1 LRARDPDAGRIA
13 TSQCL
18 DVLQCD
24 SFSGVSAPVDSS
36 LTKVFPRLEVVCQPN
51 SRRDPPAPRAAP
63 QKSARLQNRSRR
75 TRRGDARSAERHS
88 RLNRLRGARL
98 RVPSL
103 LVLGGIE
110 IERTTHLPIHG
121 EQGAQIRC
129 QAAPGFDEMDRPVLT
144 ARRGGGDA
152 ERRLEALERSGVG
165 CSGADGR
172 RDDHSTKDGEGA
184 QHVRLRQTQWSVDES
199 GLIRCVMPSNTTAT
213 QNTIT

>member
-1 LRARDPDAGRIA
+1 
-13 TSQCL
+13 
-18 DVLQCD
+18 VLQCD

-63 QKSARLQNRSRR
+63 QESAHLQNRSRR
-75 TRRGDARSAERHS
+75 TRRGDARSAERRS

-121 EQGAQIRC
+121 ERP
-129 QAAPGFDEMDRPVLT
+129 PGV
-144 ARRGGGDA
+144 
-152 ERRLEALERSGVG
+152 
-165 CSGADGR
+165 
-172 RDDHSTKDGEGA
+172 STKRIVPALSQLPPAKPVGPGA
-184 QHVRLRQTQWSVDES
+184 ELDFLISKSSQRRMSSHILNKFAIRHRILISNSRNQATVLPTIAAGLVVYENPVRPAWRKLRPCFPCT
-199 GLIRCVMPSNTTAT
+199 
-213 QNTIT
+213 